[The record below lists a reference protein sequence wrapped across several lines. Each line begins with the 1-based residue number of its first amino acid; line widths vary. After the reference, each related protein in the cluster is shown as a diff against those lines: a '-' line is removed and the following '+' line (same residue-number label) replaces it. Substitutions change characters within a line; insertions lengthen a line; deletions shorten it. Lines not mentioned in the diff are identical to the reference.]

1 MKPLILFE
9 VLELPWFVLQ
19 MYAKDHPE
27 SHLAYV
33 LGHSLTASVI
43 TESTKDLR
51 FWVASTTMHRGVSQH
66 THGLKFINQT
76 EPLIHPPIWVA
87 LARQGRRIGVFGAS
101 YSHAWKDA
109 VPEQTAFYVPE
120 KFAPDNWA
128 MPARAVAYQRL
139 LRLISQ
145 LTDQGRGKVSARLL
159 SSVAIIQFLLLR
171 LVGLH
176 FGDIRSI
183 ALRWRLS
190 FLWSSKNLIGAR
202 LAFNEFLALYE
213 LEKPDFSL
221 FVTGAVAT
229 ALHSG
234 INLYLN
240 ARKHGKSQAASKVS
254 FALDE
259 LNDQVGMLL
268 AVAAQRKATLVLTS
282 GYGQANIADDIYNND
297 KTHSNSNSIRRYWV
311 LHKPDKLIAW
321 LGLDKSAQ
329 VLPSMMP
336 CATLW
341 FESDV
346 DRDQAIKRLN
356 QLRRIGDDAPL
367 FYIEEGPCCIS
378 LKTMPDEASLR
389 SAMVRCRR
397 PDGTQLSLPINRV
410 GLVERKRRKLTG
422 EHSPGGVLLVYRP
435 EFTGAARLADIPAAA
450 IASTLI
456 EALGARAPPNMH
468 PPAWG
473 LLQKFRDWSHK
484 R

>member
-9 VLELPWFVLQ
+9 VLELPWFLLQ

-27 SHLAYV
+27 SHLASL

-43 TESTKDLR
+43 TESTKNLR
-51 FWVASTTMHRGVSQH
+51 SWVASTTMHRGVSQH
-66 THGLKFINQT
+66 THGLKFINQK

-101 YSHAWKDA
+101 YSHAWKEA

-139 LRLISQ
+139 LRLMSR
-145 LTDQGRGKVSARLL
+145 LSDQGRGKVSARLL
-159 SSVAIIQFLLLR
+159 SSVAIIHFLSIRILGLR
-171 LVGLH
+171 
-176 FGDIRSI
+176 FGDIRFI

-282 GYGQANIADDIYNND
+282 GYGQANIGDRTHNND
-297 KTHSNSNSIRRYWV
+297 KTHSNSITRFWV
-311 LHKPDKLIAW
+311 LLKPDKLNAW
-321 LGLDKSAQ
+321 LGLDKSAK

-346 DRDQAIKRLN
+346 DRDKAIERLN

-367 FYIEEGPCCIS
+367 FYIEKDACCIS
-378 LKTMPDEASLR
+378 LKTMPDEASIR
-389 SAMVRCRR
+389 SAMVSCRE
-397 PDGTQLSLPINRV
+397 PDGTQLSVPINQL

-450 IASTLI
+450 IAPTLI
-456 EALGARAPPNMH
+456 NAMGAKAPPNMH
-468 PPAWG
+468 PPAWD